1 MNPLTVLRD
10 AFHFFSRHLPSI
22 APLYLPLTSPNAWR
36 AVVASLVDTD
46 HSPAYELVSAVL
58 LPAVQLCG

>member
-22 APLYLPLTSPNAWR
+22 APLCLPLIAAECLAPVTVYITQRYRQRKP
-36 AVVASLVDTD
+36 
-46 HSPAYELVSAVL
+46 L
-58 LPAVQLCG
+58 LRYF